1 MRKTFET
8 YIANNR
14 RYLLI
19 FLAVWCVLLLVG
31 LRYTRAEA
39 HLILNSVHNPLLDLI
54 FKNITH
60 IGGSFPIIFGFVLL
74 LWNVRKGL
82 FILFGQL
89 CCALITVPLKTFFAH
104 QRPSIF
110 FIYNLRIDLPA
121 VVEGVLLRTENNS
134 FPSGHTSAVFALA
147 TCLAAI
153 TPPKYRQWQIVW
165 LVIGWLVAYSRI
177 YLSQHFVD
185 DILFGSVIGVF
196 SGLIVY
202 LLCYRKEWGEYPLI
216 RIRKH

>member
-1 MRKTFET
+1 MREACKTYF
-8 YIANNR
+8 AQNQ
-14 RYLLI
+14 RYLLY
-19 FLAVWCVLLLVG
+19 FLAVWCILFLVG

-39 HLILNSVHNPLLDLI
+39 HLILNSVHNPLFDLF

-60 IGGSFPIIFGFVLL
+60 LGGGFPVILGLAMLF
-74 LWNVRKGL
+74 WNVRKGSFL
-82 FILFGQL
+82 LLAQL
-89 CCALITVPLKTFFAH
+89 VCGLITTPLKMFFAH

-110 FIYNLRIDLPA
+110 FIYDIKVELPA

-153 TPPKYRQWQIVW
+153 TPPKYRSWQIVW
-165 LVIGWLVAYSRI
+165 LVIGWLVSYSRI

-185 DILFGSVIGVF
+185 DILFGSVIGVLSAF
-196 SGLIVY
+196 ITY
-202 LLCYRKEWGEYPLI
+202 LALYRKEWGEYPLL
-216 RIRKH
+216 RRYMR